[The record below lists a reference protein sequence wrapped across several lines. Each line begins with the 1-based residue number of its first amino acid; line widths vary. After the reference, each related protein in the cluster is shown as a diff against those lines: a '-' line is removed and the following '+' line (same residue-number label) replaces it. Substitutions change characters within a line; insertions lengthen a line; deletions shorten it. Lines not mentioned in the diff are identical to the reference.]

1 MRGEKSTIEP
11 RKAME
16 TKIHL
21 LFSNTKAS
29 FLDEIDGFLKYCEWA
44 DLSYLATMYLE
55 IRQLIF
61 HSPLCCEL
69 GQIKLIQWT
78 LFATELF
85 CAINSPSV
93 RYRGIFPLPITP
105 GWPEVLVPPS
115 GTQCSGEWQLPSTL
129 SHLSFQLF
137 LPFFQGNPISIAPK
151 SLKHNPVLSPPPH
164 NRSDEIN
171 ITGQD
176 SFLKI
181 LFWNNFRFTEICNNG
196 MKSSHIA
203 FPQFPLLSMST
214 KLRN

>member
-11 RKAME
+11 RRVME

-69 GQIKLIQWT
+69 GKIKLIQWA

-85 CAINSPSV
+85 CAINSLSV

-115 GTQCSGEWQLPSTL
+115 GTQCSGQWQLPSVAA
-129 SHLSFQLF
+129 SFYRQPSLFPAISSF
-137 LPFFQGNPISIAPK
+137 LPGESNQYSPQIPK
-151 SLKHNPVLSPPPH
+151 TQPCIIPPP
-164 NRSDEIN
+164 
-171 ITGQD
+171 
-176 SFLKI
+176 
-181 LFWNNFRFTEICNNG
+181 
-196 MKSSHIA
+196 
-203 FPQFPLLSMST
+203 P
-214 KLRN
+214 